1 MMASAGLFE
10 SKERGTVLQR
20 QEFHPFRNVHLR
32 KNESIR
38 EGGKAKQKQQQQQK
52 KGNEKRDERRRNDA
66 VKELRMP
73 ALKNSCARKARNKDV
88 K

>member
-1 MMASAGLFE
+1 MASAGLFE

-38 EGGKAKQKQQQQQK
+38 EGGKAKQKQQHQK
-52 KGNEKRDERRRNDA
+52 KKKERKWEARWKKKKWRRQRTSDA
-66 VKELRMP
+66 GTQEFLRT
-73 ALKNSCARKARNKDV
+73 KSEE
-88 K
+88 